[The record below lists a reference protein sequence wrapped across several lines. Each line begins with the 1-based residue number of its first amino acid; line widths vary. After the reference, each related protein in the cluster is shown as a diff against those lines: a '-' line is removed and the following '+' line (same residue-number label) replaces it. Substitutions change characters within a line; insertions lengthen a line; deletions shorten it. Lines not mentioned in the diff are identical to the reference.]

1 MTRRLDFTD
10 EQLELLV
17 DRLSPTLQKAS
28 DIVDMPPAP
37 SAERFFDLHSS
48 RWAADPLGRRPQT
61 VSEQASL
68 ESPYGLRIPC
78 ALHE

>member
-1 MTRRLDFTD
+1 MTRHLDFTD

-37 SAERFFDLHSS
+37 ECRAVLRPAFQS
-48 RWAADPLGRRPQT
+48 LGRR
-61 VSEQASL
+61 
-68 ESPYGLRIPC
+68 SPGSPSPNRQ
-78 ALHE
+78 